1 MEYEEILAFLD
12 ATANKLESS
21 WDVDIL
27 GNIANQRVPDIITSD
42 RGILLRADIHLLWT
56 QWFINS
62 ICDSE
67 QFLNSSQGYPHI
79 FKVVQNI
86 TPSIFNRFTES
97 ELQKVT
103 KYIARLIDRDVQR
116 KKERSRISLDKDTKK
131 LLWDINESEPRCWMC
146 GYKFSDWAK
155 NKFLGYSNYREA
167 PLPRFVDYT
176 TLHGVKQRDVC
187 IEVDH
192 AIPFSKGGTEDI
204 DNLRLS
210 CGWCN
215 SHKSDRL
222 SIYDVEIKPRTL
234 DHPKLGK
241 QSIPHPFWVVRLLS
255 VRQRCEY
262 KGNCDKTVNHNKLN
276 IIFKHPQGAM
286 NPANLK
292 VTCEEHDSLG
302 SARFIDRTLA
312 EKMR

>member
-12 ATANKLESS
+12 ATADKLESS

-56 QWFINS
+56 RWFINS

-97 ELQKVT
+97 ELQKIT
-103 KYIARLIDRDVQR
+103 KYIARLIDKEVQQ
-116 KKERSRISLDKDTKK
+116 KKERKRISLDQDTKK
-131 LLWDINESEPRCWMC
+131 LLWDINENDPRCWMC
-146 GYKFSDWAK
+146 GYKFSNWAK
-155 NKFLGYSNYREA
+155 NKFLGYSNYGEV
-167 PLPRFVDYT
+167 PLPRFVDYI
-176 TLHGVKQRDVC
+176 TLHGVKPRDIC

-215 SHKSDRL
+215 CHKSDRL
-222 SIYDVEIKPRTL
+222 SIYDVEIKPRIL
-234 DHPKLGK
+234 EHPKLGK

-255 VRQRCEY
+255 VRQCCEY
-262 KGNCDKTVNHNKLN
+262 TGNCNKTVNQNKLN
-276 IIFKHPQGAM
+276 IISKHPQGAM

-292 VTCEEHDSLG
+292 VICEEHDSLG
-302 SARFIDRTLA
+302 SVRFIDRILA